1 MTTEIKSS
9 RNGFQNRM
17 ERTQQRIGKLENK
30 WRIFS
35 QSEERKKRLKKK
47 QKHKRKK
54 KKKKKKKEPKNR
66 EDATITKDLTLPRK
80 REEMGC
86 KVIHR
91 NNGWKLPQTSKS
103 QKLMDL
109 RSLRTPNGIDL
120 KKSTPRYII
129 LKLLK
134 TKDKETLLKVAREK
148 QHIAHRTPIHTTNF
162 SSETIQK
169 ARIK

>member
-47 QKHKRKK
+47 
-54 KKKKKKKEPKNR
+54 KEPSLR
-66 EDATITKDLTLPRK
+66 DYATITKDLTLPRK

-109 RSLRTPNGIDL
+109 RSLGTPNRIDL

-148 QHIAHRTPIHTTNF
+148 QHIAHRTPIHMTNF